1 MPARVLL
8 ADDQKVMRMLVENI
22 LAASDAYT
30 LVASLEN
37 TKGADVLCREQNI
50 DLALLDIVFADGGSG
65 LDAAR
70 AIKTVSPRTKVVM
83 MTSMPEVSYLDR
95 AREIGVD
102 SFWYKE
108 VQDLPLL
115 TLLDRTMAGERIYP
129 DATPELMLGNAPGT
143 EFTPRELEV
152 LRMMTTGA
160 TNAEIGEALHM
171 SEHTVKR
178 HISDMLEKTGY
189 ANRTILAVQA
199 RVLGF
204 VIEG

>member
-37 TKGADVLCREQNI
+37 TRGADVLCREQNI

-70 AIKTVSPRTKVVM
+70 AIKTASPRTKVVM